1 MKLAIRLDYFF
12 LLAAPKPNIPI
23 PSNNMDAGSGT
34 STGSIGSLPVTS
46 LSIIDLI
53 IVKSFT
59 SKIEGKLDFD
69 DLRYLVT
76 QILAMS
82 GINFI

>member
-1 MKLAIRLDYFF
+1 
-12 LLAAPKPNIPI
+12 
-23 PSNNMDAGSGT
+23 MDAGSGT